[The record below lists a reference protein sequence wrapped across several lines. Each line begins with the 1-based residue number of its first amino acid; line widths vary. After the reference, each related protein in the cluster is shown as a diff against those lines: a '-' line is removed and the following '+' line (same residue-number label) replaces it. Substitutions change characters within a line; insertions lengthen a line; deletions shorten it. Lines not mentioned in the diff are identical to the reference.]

1 MTPRPPMPRP
11 PIPRPSTED
20 LIRDLSS
27 RQAPAPFPA
36 LATVMATVAAVAVGV
51 GLFWSVFG
59 LRPDLDQAAALPM
72 TWVKSALPLALALLA
87 MPQALA
93 SARPG
98 ARLRLW
104 TLALPAAVAAALV
117 LQRLATVP
125 QGQILSEMTGQ
136 TAAACLLSVTALS
149 AIPVTLGLLLL
160 RRGAPTRPALTGACL
175 GIATAAAVTSGY
187 ALHCTEDTPLFFVLW
202 YGLAIAITAG
212 LAALASRRLL
222 RW

>member
-1 MTPRPPMPRP
+1 MTSRPPM
-11 PIPRPSTED
+11 PRPSTED
-20 LIRDLSS
+20 LIRDLAS
-27 RQAPAPFPA
+27 RPPPAPFPA
-36 LATVMATVAAVAVGV
+36 LGAVAAMVAAVAAGV
-51 GLFWSVFG
+51 ALFWLAFG
-59 LRPDLDQAAALPM
+59 LRPDMAEAAPLPM

-87 MPQALA
+87 MPLAIA

-104 TLALPAAVAAALV
+104 PLALLAAVGLALF
-117 LQRLATVP
+117 LQRLWTVP
-125 QGQILSEMTGQ
+125 QGQLLPELVGQ

-187 ALHCTEDTPLFFVLW
+187 ALHCTEDSPLFFVLW
-202 YGLAIAITAG
+202 YGLAIAITGG
-212 LAALASRRLL
+212 LAALAGRRLL